1 MAATTE
7 HLDTRA
13 PAAGLLALSLTP
25 RRRHRGSRST
35 SSPSPWTGPTCTPPT
50 SLDDAATVPGTE
62 GELAIAGPGAP
73 LVAEFCVPEF
83 ALATAVAPMPG
94 TATSATR
101 SRPATASPASGHASW
116 PVRCRCGRPARIA
129 QATLSLPMEGAAFV
143 DRHVAPIAGKLS
155 FAQLERTVEEARTRF
170 DPDAAEQRRRDAA
183 ESRHFDIHTDQV
195 SYDGTIH
202 LDAELDLADALDLD
216 TAITQVAEQLAAL
229 GCTETLDVRRA
240 MAAGHLAR
248 HQLTLDLNRPDTTE
262 PTART
267 VKPRQVVIYVH
278 LSDALATGSGGA
290 RTPAPRSASTRSATG
305 ATTPTPRSPSARD
318 RPQRTTPRPTPRPRR
333 SANRC
338 GRPSRPACSRAAP
351 EVTVLRPRPHE
362 AYADGG
368 PTPSWNLAPLVP
380 TAPPVEDPLR
390 LDLPPHRTRVVPVD
404 QPTRASTTPSTSPT

>member
-13 PAAGLLALSLTP
+13 AAAGLLAAVRTETDALTHAEVARFSLAVDWADLHP
-25 RRRHRGSRST
+25 AA
-35 SSPSPWTGPTCTPPT
+35 

-83 ALATAVAPMPG
+83 AAATAVSTDAG
-94 TATSATR
+94 HRYLGDAVETR
-101 SRPATASPASGHASW
+101 YRLPRLWARVVAGEV
-116 PVRCRCGRPARIA
+116 PVWKARTIA
-129 QATLSLPMEGAAFV
+129 QTTLSLPFEGAAFV
-143 DRHVAPIAGKLS
+143 DRHVAPIAAKVS

-216 TAITQVAEQLAAL
+216 TAIAQVAEQLAAL

-248 HQLTLDLNRPDTTE
+248 HQLTLDLNPPDTTE
-262 PTART
+262 PTAKT

-278 LSDALATGSGGA
+278 LSDLALSNDAIGRCENT
-290 RTPAPRSASTRSATG
+290 RTPVSADQV
-305 ATTPTPRSPSARD
+305 RD
-318 RPQRTTPRPTPRPRR
+318 WCHNPDTQVTIRP
-333 SANRC
+333 
-338 GRPSRPACSRAAP
+338 
-351 EVTVLRPRPHE
+351 
-362 AYADGG
+362 
-368 PTPSWNLAPLVP
+368 
-380 TAPPVEDPLR
+380 
-390 LDLPPHRTRVVPVD
+390 
-404 QPTRASTTPSTSPT
+404 